1 MEMFLTAA
9 GKRIYRAP
17 EFNRDVD
24 LTTHVEQRTAPG
36 ERMQFADSM
45 AERGGFEPSGAV
57 HLYFAFVRPRSGWV
71 FRVVFDR
78 QLGRD
83 ESRLIAITAEL
94 R

>member
-45 AERGGFEPSGAV
+45 AERERFELSVLVCVFQTTSGRTSV
-57 HLYFAFVRPRSGWV
+57 KP
-71 FRVVFDR
+71 D
-78 QLGRD
+78 
-83 ESRLIAITAEL
+83 
-94 R
+94 

>member
-36 ERMQFADSM
+36 ERMQA
-45 AERGGFEPSGAV
+45 AR
-57 HLYFAFVRPRSGWV
+57 
-71 FRVVFDR
+71 
-78 QLGRD
+78 
-83 ESRLIAITAEL
+83 IAQPD
-94 R
+94 

>member
-45 AERGGFEPSGAV
+45 ADAGV
-57 HLYFAFVRPRSGWV
+57 
-71 FRVVFDR
+71 
-78 QLGRD
+78 
-83 ESRLIAITAEL
+83 
-94 R
+94 

>member
-45 AERGGFEPSGAV
+45 AEKDSPPAIKR
-57 HLYFAFVRPRSGWV
+57 LM
-71 FRVVFDR
+71 
-78 QLGRD
+78 QLSLNGY
-83 ESRLIAITAEL
+83 
-94 R
+94 